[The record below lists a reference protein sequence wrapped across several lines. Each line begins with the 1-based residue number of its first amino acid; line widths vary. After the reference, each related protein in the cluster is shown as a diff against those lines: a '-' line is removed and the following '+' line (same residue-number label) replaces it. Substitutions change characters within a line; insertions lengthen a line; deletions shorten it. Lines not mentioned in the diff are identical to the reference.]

1 MGNDKWKHNV
11 RLYALRLLEG
21 AVDLTP
27 SILYV
32 YALKLYQTAVDE
44 KVIDRYASLCVPEE
58 FEQASADPFAL
69 EEIRKTYQ
77 AKLQELES

>member
-1 MGNDKWKHNV
+1 MPSAV
-11 RLYALRLLEG
+11 EG

-58 FEQASADPFAL
+58 FEQASAVRSL
-69 EEIRKTYQ
+69 
-77 AKLQELES
+77 

>member
-1 MGNDKWKHNV
+1 MPSAV
-11 RLYALRLLEG
+11 EG

-44 KVIDRYASLCVPEE
+44 KVIDRYAYIVCS
-58 FEQASADPFAL
+58 
-69 EEIRKTYQ
+69 
-77 AKLQELES
+77 